1 MARYAWS
8 YNCFGSDPYAI
19 VKGNGLRDEVERGL
33 LVIMITAEQQ
43 GTLRNAHM
51 ASDSDGVQ
59 VIDPD
64 ILANPYMI
72 TNNQPP
78 RVFNGHMRLDNYAF
92 ANF

>member
-8 YNCFGSDPYAI
+8 YNRFGSDPYAI
-19 VKGNGLRDEVERGL
+19 VKGNGLRDEVERGFF
-33 LVIMITAEQQ
+33 VIVITAEQQ

-51 ASDSDGVQ
+51 ASDSDVVQ

-64 ILANPYMI
+64 ILTDPNMI

-78 RVFNGHMRLDNYAF
+78 RVFNGHTRFDNYAF